1 MVSDFFFLLHEFIYL
16 LLLVAIAHLIL
27 HKEMVENF
35 CCLLEYYQFTL
46 TSDNMKIILKFRG
59 SCPDQWKNGEVWK

>member
-1 MVSDFFFLLHEFIYL
+1 
-16 LLLVAIAHLIL
+16 
-27 HKEMVENF
+27 MVENF

-59 SCPDQWKNGEVWK
+59 SCPDQWKKWRGMEVAYRG